1 MKVYIIYCKEDI
13 SNYEPSVWVYTDEKI
28 ARKHLQEL
36 EDDYG
41 IDSFGLMEERVIA
54 WKLKRRKENG

>member
-13 SNYEPSVWVYTDEKI
+13 SNYEPSVWVYTDEKM

-41 IDSFGLMEERVIA
+41 INSFGFMEERVIA
-54 WKLKRRKENG
+54 